1 MKTILLTAGLG
12 NRNYSDA
19 AYRLC
24 SQGTSLFEFSDILVL
39 NNENFSS
46 ICPIS
51 YEICKRYR
59 LEDAPGFGYWCW
71 KPELIHAA
79 INGKFGNFDQVIW
92 MDSGCEVNPNYISRR
107 TFEQRIYHTQRYGFW
122 LHALKSSD
130 LMYTKSLVIS
140 QFPELNREQIES
152 FQFQANYMHFSSEKA
167 ATSVDE
173 WFTVAK
179 DDIENLTLGT
189 ADKESPYFIEH
200 RSDQSIL
207 SMVLKRR
214 NIYCNRIDLPSG
226 RSTRSAIRGVFEPVW
241 ISRNRGGKSIVP
253 RFIASIP

>member
-12 NRNYSDA
+12 ERNYSEA
-19 AYRLC
+19 AYRLS
-24 SQGTSLFEFSDILVL
+24 SQATSLFEFNDILVL
-39 NNENFSS
+39 NNENFRS

-51 YEICKRYR
+51 YEMYRQYR
-59 LEDAPGFGYWCW
+59 LEDTPGFGYWCW

-92 MDSGCEVNPNYISRR
+92 MDSGCEVNSNVISRKI
-107 TFEQRIYHTQRYGFW
+107 FENRIYHTQHCGFW

-130 LMYTKSLVIS
+130 LMYTKALVIS

-152 FQFQANYMHFSSEKA
+152 FQFQANYMHFSSERA
-167 ATSVDE
+167 ATSVEE

-179 DDIENLTLGT
+179 DNIENLTLRT
-189 ADKESPYFIEH
+189 ADNESSYFIEH

-214 NIYCNRIDLPSG
+214 NVYYNRIDLPSG
-226 RSTRSAIRGVFEPVW
+226 RSTRSAIRGIFEPVW

-253 RFIASIP
+253 KFIDSIP